1 VDPRELYATC
11 EKNMQRSAILI
22 ARTKVAMCQGAAI
35 RCHSMFVRLRVE
47 ANRVKCQVCLEGA
60 NTREGDVNRYRNDES
75 GLIPGNYHHACA
87 LKVGYN
93 DWDEE

>member
-1 VDPRELYATC
+1 MRKEHAALGHSDRPHQGGHVPRRGHPLS
-11 EKNMQRSAILI
+11 QH
-22 ARTKVAMCQGAAI
+22 V
-35 RCHSMFVRLRVE
+35 VRLRVE